1 MIQKENY
8 LQIKRM
14 ALISMTVLML
24 SSFVVTGQFAS
35 AQSAI
40 NNCTK
45 VGITAFKAS
54 PNDAGNVPANTIDN
68 NINTRWSSF
77 GIGSFIQ
84 TDLGLVQTIC
94 SVDIGWYNG
103 DTRQNNFAISVSAD
117 GTTFTDVFTGKS
129 SGTITQI
136 ENYDFQDIDARYV
149 KITVNG
155 NTQNNWASIT
165 EIAVNGFGG
174 TSPPPPPPPDAC
186 QKLPTGNAVA
196 NGDDG
201 NLPANAIDNNLN
213 TRWSNLGIGSWIQT
227 DLGEQKTICSVNIAW
242 YLGNVRQNNFVIS
255 ISNDGS
261 TFTDIFTGK
270 SSGITLSPESYNLPS
285 NTFGRFVRITVNGN
299 TQNNWAS
306 ITEIAVNGF
315 GGTSPPPPTNHAPV
329 VDNINDVPVQITNPP
344 TPVSITLVGR
354 DADNDPLTF
363 EVVQTPT
370 KGTVTSTGPNT
381 VKYSLDPSVQSD
393 TTDSFTYRANDRKEG
408 GVSNIGTVTLKITSQ
423 QVPPPQTGVDKFGIK
438 ELYPTK
444 AGGEQWFMNMQD
456 PTGDKQTNPP
466 SMSKNPGGS
475 FKVTSTQ
482 VRYPVFTSSGYHP
495 DQIKTTDQKI
505 MAQQGYMQSPN
516 DWKNVEITGY
526 LKVNSFTGSSNNGP
540 AHIEFMARGGV
551 HTSSKSCE
559 GTAYHSNLYE
569 TGRSKFEK
577 ELQHT
582 AGYTTNDPGKSGA
595 TSKLDGRWVGIKAV
609 FYTKPDGTVKLE
621 QWLDDGSD
629 NINAPGNNWHKL
641 LEFTDSGSWG
651 GGHPN
656 CGGTPSTKITWG
668 GPMVHFRWDN
678 IDNMDIK
685 NFSVREIQPTTTA
698 TTKTSM
704 VDTSNAHT
712 EFSPPSVIAVN
723 PYY

>member
-1 MIQKENY
+1 
-8 LQIKRM
+8 
-14 ALISMTVLML
+14 
-24 SSFVVTGQFAS
+24 
-35 AQSAI
+35 
-40 NNCTK
+40 
-45 VGITAFKAS
+45 
-54 PNDAGNVPANTIDN
+54 
-68 NINTRWSSF
+68 
-77 GIGSFIQ
+77 
-84 TDLGLVQTIC
+84 
-94 SVDIGWYNG
+94 
-103 DTRQNNFAISVSAD
+103 
-117 GTTFTDVFTGKS
+117 
-129 SGTITQI
+129 
-136 ENYDFQDIDARYV
+136 
-149 KITVNG
+149 
-155 NTQNNWASIT
+155 
-165 EIAVNGFGG
+165 
-174 TSPPPPPPPDAC
+174 
-186 QKLPTGNAVA
+186 
-196 NGDDG
+196 
-201 NLPANAIDNNLN
+201 
-213 TRWSNLGIGSWIQT
+213 
-227 DLGEQKTICSVNIAW
+227 
-242 YLGNVRQNNFVIS
+242 
-255 ISNDGS
+255 
-261 TFTDIFTGK
+261 
-270 SSGITLSPESYNLPS
+270 
-285 NTFGRFVRITVNGN
+285 
-299 TQNNWAS
+299 
-306 ITEIAVNGF
+306 
-315 GGTSPPPPTNHAPV
+315 
-329 VDNINDVPVQITNPP
+329 
-344 TPVSITLVGR
+344 
-354 DADNDPLTF
+354 
-363 EVVQTPT
+363 
-370 KGTVTSTGPNT
+370 
-381 VKYSLDPSVQSD
+381 
-393 TTDSFTYRANDRKEG
+393 
-408 GVSNIGTVTLKITSQ
+408 LKITSQ

-444 AGGEQWFMNMQD
+444 TGGEQWFMNMQD

-466 SMSKNPGGS
+466 SMSKNPGS

-482 VRYPVFTSSGYHP
+482 VRYPAFTSSGYHS

-526 LKVNSFTGSSNNGP
+526 LKVNGFTGSSNNGP

-582 AGYTTNDPGKSGA
+582 AGYTTNDPEKSGA

-678 IDNMDIK
+678 IDDMDIK

-698 TTKTSM
+698 TTTTTTSM
-704 VDTSNAHT
+704 VNTSNADT

-723 PYY
+723 PYH

>member
-1 MIQKENY
+1 M
-8 LQIKRM
+8 
-14 ALISMTVLML
+14 
-24 SSFVVTGQFAS
+24 
-35 AQSAI
+35 
-40 NNCTK
+40 
-45 VGITAFKAS
+45 
-54 PNDAGNVPANTIDN
+54 
-68 NINTRWSSF
+68 
-77 GIGSFIQ
+77 
-84 TDLGLVQTIC
+84 
-94 SVDIGWYNG
+94 
-103 DTRQNNFAISVSAD
+103 
-117 GTTFTDVFTGKS
+117 
-129 SGTITQI
+129 
-136 ENYDFQDIDARYV
+136 
-149 KITVNG
+149 
-155 NTQNNWASIT
+155 
-165 EIAVNGFGG
+165 
-174 TSPPPPPPPDAC
+174 
-186 QKLPTGNAVA
+186 
-196 NGDDG
+196 
-201 NLPANAIDNNLN
+201 
-213 TRWSNLGIGSWIQT
+213 
-227 DLGEQKTICSVNIAW
+227 
-242 YLGNVRQNNFVIS
+242 
-255 ISNDGS
+255 
-261 TFTDIFTGK
+261 
-270 SSGITLSPESYNLPS
+270 
-285 NTFGRFVRITVNGN
+285 
-299 TQNNWAS
+299 
-306 ITEIAVNGF
+306 
-315 GGTSPPPPTNHAPV
+315 
-329 VDNINDVPVQITNPP
+329 
-344 TPVSITLVGR
+344 
-354 DADNDPLTF
+354 
-363 EVVQTPT
+363 
-370 KGTVTSTGPNT
+370 
-381 VKYSLDPSVQSD
+381 
-393 TTDSFTYRANDRKEG
+393 
-408 GVSNIGTVTLKITSQ
+408 KITSQ

-466 SMSKNPGGS
+466 SMSKNPGS

-482 VRYPVFTSSGYHP
+482 VRYPVFTSSGYHS

-577 ELQHT
+577 KLQHT
-582 AGYTTNDPGKSGA
+582 AGYTTNDPEKSGA

-656 CGGTPSTKITWG
+656 CGGTPGTKITWG

-698 TTKTSM
+698 TTTTSM
-704 VDTSNAHT
+704 VNTSNAHT

-723 PYY
+723 PYH

>member
-14 ALISMTVLML
+14 TLIPMTVLLL

-84 TDLGLVQTIC
+84 TDLGSVQRIC

-103 DTRQNNFAISVSAD
+103 DTRQNNFVISVSAD

-129 SGTITQI
+129 SGTTTQI

-174 TSPPPPPPPDAC
+174 TSPPPPPPPDTC

-242 YLGNVRQNNFVIS
+242 YVGNVRQNNFVIS

-261 TFTDIFTGK
+261 TFTDVFTGK
-270 SSGITLSPESYNLPS
+270 SSGTTLSPESYNLPA
-285 NTFGRFVRITVNGN
+285 NTVGRFVRITVNGN

-315 GGTSPPPPTNHAPV
+315 GGTSPPPPTNHAPI

-393 TTDSFTYRANDRKEG
+393 TTDSFTYRANDGKAG
-408 GVSNIGTVTLKITSQ
+408 GVSNIGTVTLKITVQ
-423 QVPPPQTGVDKFGIK
+423 PQDPGVDKFGIK
-438 ELYPTK
+438 KIYPTK
-444 AGGEQWFMNMQD
+444 SVGGKTEEWYMNMD
-456 PTGDKQTNPP
+456 NPTNDARTSPP
-466 SMSKNPGGS
+466 SMTKNSDGS
-475 FKVTSTQ
+475 WKVTSGQ
-482 VRYPVFTSSGYHP
+482 VRYGVYTSSGYHP
-495 DQIKTTDQKI
+495 DQITTLNQTQMEAK
-505 MAQQGYMQSPN
+505 GYMQSPN
-516 DWKNVEITGY
+516 DWKNIEMTGLVKFVSGDSTDSWTWY
-526 LKVNSFTGSSNNGP
+526 
-540 AHIEFMARGGV
+540 ARGGR
-551 HTSSKSCE
+551 HTGSGYPQGCE
-559 GTAYHSNLYE
+559 GTAYKVDLFYNGKVRFAKEQWHVSYVF
-569 TGRSKFEK
+569 TGTKTPTIPTNNIGKFVGFK
-577 ELQHT
+577 GVMYNFQQ
-582 AGYTTNDPGKSGA
+582 GGK
-595 TSKLDGRWVGIKAV
+595 TV
-609 FYTKPDGTVKLE
+609 VKLE
-621 QWLDDGSD
+621 LWVDPTLT
-629 NINAPGNNWHKL
+629 NNWQKVD
-641 LEFTDSGSWG
+641 EFVDSGGWG
-651 GGHPN
+651 SSAGE
-656 CGGTPSTKITWG
+656 CGGKPDQIITWG
-668 GPMVHFRWDN
+668 GPIATFRWDN
-678 IDNMDIK
+678 ANNVSIK
-685 NFSVREIQPTTTA
+685 NLSVREI
-698 TTKTSM
+698 
-704 VDTSNAHT
+704 V
-712 EFSPPSVIAVN
+712 PPE
-723 PYY
+723 